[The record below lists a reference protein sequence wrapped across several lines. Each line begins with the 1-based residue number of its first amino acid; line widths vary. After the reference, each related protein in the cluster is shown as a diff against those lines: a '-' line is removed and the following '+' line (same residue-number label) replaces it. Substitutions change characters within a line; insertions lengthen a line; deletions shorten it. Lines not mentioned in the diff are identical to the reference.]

1 MNAAT
6 RGYMNAG
13 LYILGSTIGFLNKF
27 KKEVWTKAKQCFV
40 KTIGCARKKVEHD
53 LRHIHER

>member
-6 RGYMNAG
+6 RGHMNAG
-13 LYILGSTIGFLNKF
+13 LYILGSTERFLSEF
-27 KKEVWTKAKQCFV
+27 KKKFWTKAKQCFV